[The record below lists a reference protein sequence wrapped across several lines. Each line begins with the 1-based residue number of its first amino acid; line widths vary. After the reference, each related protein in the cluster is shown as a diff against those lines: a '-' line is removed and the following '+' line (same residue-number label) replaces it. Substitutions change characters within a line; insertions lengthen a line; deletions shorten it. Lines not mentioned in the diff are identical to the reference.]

1 MNDEEPSKE
10 QDDLLFD
17 RRPPKSSLRPQS
29 AKASEYKDAQR
40 SKTRKGPRP
49 ISANKPIA
57 ARTRP
62 TGFRK
67 EQDLTFLARLK
78 PRHIPQDKERL
89 YEESLA
95 LKVKINNLNEDNLR
109 LKTRINQLERE
120 INKRDDLI
128 SDLKTASLVDRPGI
142 SNIKSLHLVTN
153 LKNSVRELRQDIK
166 ARDEEIATLRKNIKS
181 TKLSE
186 MEVEIQAYIDEC
198 TRLRHHLE
206 EVMRQRDQPQSSP
219 GFNGI
224 EEKHYQQTLLLNNLR
239 KENQEL
245 SSALNQ
251 AHDELDGMK
260 SRIQELEK
268 EAKKKRPKK
277 RTSDLGNFK
286 TEIQKLKTQLEASRE
301 ESKKKDQAIE
311 SLNAQLRKAGQD
323 KEIQLQ
329 QAEAQIRNLNATIE
343 ALKQHAAQA
352 TPVSSFPA
360 RNVEQKKEPSQRPQ
374 SAKKL
379 EKPPKLLKKLHHAAK
394 TRNMLISIL
403 LSILDKRNSR
413 VLSPIEIIQGL
424 DQFGIK
430 IKKEDIE
437 KSIEI
442 LTGKKQN
449 TIRVDLLEQLYDKYQ
464 YKDGDSSSSSSDE
477 ELQEEEKVP
486 PPVQVPKQA
495 DKLPSQPSIPAQSQ
509 NTLAPQNPTALSNS
523 TRPQTANK
531 SQQERSNSVR
541 QDQPKPLDLAPIQ
554 EEAKKESPPKPAPEE
569 ARIPKIREEEVKET
583 LTHISLRLQLH
594 RVPKSKFSSA
604 LFGNMDKEKEVGMH
618 ELVQIFTKPPL
629 SFEKGEQVNK
639 LSRFLLESE
648 QSDSIKA
655 SEKDTLKSQLKSVI
669 GKLFRS
675 LADWEIFTPK
685 DEEGFDRHLA
695 TIISKNKITL
705 KQACKIYDNED
716 SGIITVHEFMEV
728 IEDLD
733 VSFPPP
739 ILNYMM
745 LLFYSHKYELNSV
758 PYKHFIKAYG
768 NPQDEYNPEES
779 GYEDSQDEEER
790 AKVVRHYLG
799 IIAQSLNAN
808 KKYVRDVFSVDNK
821 GLIYPDK
828 FIKGVQKLGLEI
840 EEEHIVI
847 ILEAL
852 QYEEEENKVCMRLD
866 ELEEILV
873 HYGVPLGER
882 EYESDKS
889 SKYGSRKSSSDLPR
903 FSDSD
908 HSGHVKKVSLLDSP
922 DNFDYSEDSP
932 DRVTKGKYSPR
943 LSESSPFGSISGDI
957 NRGSSMKSLNK
968 NLSRDRF
975 KDSKESTLSKKNQ
988 SSSRKSSRSNTGN
1001 FRQEI
1006 AEVMKKETPQPN
1018 KHKSGSYS
1026 GDEGKFPP
1034 RSPTPTPPPKASQSK
1049 GPAIRVETEVVINNQ
1064 VSKHSSSSS
1073 SSSSDKEPPKPQNKS
1088 ISSSVSSDYGLRDQI
1103 LKKSPSP
1110 PPQPEKHSRTPSES
1124 SSSVDSDYIASLGKK
1139 KEAANH
1145 SFKHSSSPS
1154 SASVKSDIESE
1165 DSPVPLR
1172 QYSNKYIDSKSSS
1185 EDEYQPPKAEKVV
1198 IPQIKP
1204 RSKSSSS
1211 ASEDE
1216 YKEEFEDSDAEGQA
1230 YKLKS
1235 GSKFRSSSDSYD
1247 QDFGSGPIS
1256 PKDMLNKVTNLKGI
1270 SPIKGKKHNFSS
1282 VSSKS
1287 NSSSSSGSFKKQAPK
1302 KTKQIKKKKSSSSSD
1317 SEQYSIDDIQSSVE
1331 EYDD

>member
-1 MNDEEPSKE
+1 VNDEEPSKE

-62 TGFRK
+62 SAFRK

-120 INKRDDLI
+120 ITKRDDLI

-260 SRIQELEK
+260 SRILELEK
-268 EAKKKRPKK
+268 EAKKKRPKRK
-277 RTSDLGNFK
+277 TSDLGNFK

-311 SLNAQLRKAGQD
+311 SLNLQLRKAGPD
-323 KEIQLQ
+323 KDIQLQ

-343 ALKQHAAQA
+343 ALKQHTAQT

-437 KSIEI
+437 KSIET

-464 YKDGDSSSSSSDE
+464 YKDGDISSSSSDE

-486 PPVQVPKQA
+486 PPVQVPN
-495 DKLPSQPSIPAQSQ
+495 KLPSQPSIPSQSQ
-509 NTLAPQNPTALSNS
+509 NTLASQNPPAAQNPSS
-523 TRPQTANK
+523 RPQTANK
-531 SQQERSNSVR
+531 SSQERSSSIR
-541 QDQPKPLDLAPIQ
+541 QDQAKPLDLAPIK
-554 EEAKKESPPKPAPEE
+554 EEAKKESPPKPSPEE

-594 RVPKSKFSSA
+594 RVPKSKFTSA

-639 LSRFLLESE
+639 LCRFLLESE
-648 QSDSIKA
+648 QGDTIKA
-655 SEKDTLKSQLKSVI
+655 SEKDTLKSPLKSVI

-685 DEEGFDRHLA
+685 DEEGFDRHLG

-779 GYEDSQDEEER
+779 GFEDSQDEEER

-808 KKYVRDVFSVDNK
+808 KMYVRDVFSADNK

-828 FIKGVQKLGLEI
+828 FIKGVQKLRLEI

-908 HSGHVKKVSLLDSP
+908 RSGHVKKVSLLDSP
-922 DNFDYSEDSP
+922 ENFDYSEDSP

-943 LSESSPFGSISGDI
+943 LSESSPFGSMSGDI
-957 NRGSSMKSLNK
+957 NRGSSLKSLNK

-1006 AEVMKKETPQPN
+1006 AEVMKKETPQLN
-1018 KHKSGSYS
+1018 KRKSGSYS

-1034 RSPTPTPPPKASQSK
+1034 RSPTPTPPPKVSASK
-1049 GPAIRVETEVVINNQ
+1049 GPAIRVEAEVVINNT
-1064 VSKHSSSSS
+1064 VSKHSSSRS
-1073 SSSSDKEPPKPQNKS
+1073 SSSSDHESPKPHNKS
-1088 ISSSVSSDYGLRDQI
+1088 ISSSVSSDYGLREEI
-1103 LKKSPSP
+1103 MKKSPSP
-1110 PPQPEKHSRTPSES
+1110 PPQPQRRQRTPSES
-1124 SSSVDSDYIASLGKK
+1124 SSSVDSDYIAGLVKK
-1139 KEAANH
+1139 KEASNR
-1145 SFKHSSSPS
+1145 SFKRSSSRS
-1154 SASVKSDIESE
+1154 SASEKSYIESE
-1165 DSPVPLR
+1165 ESPVPLR
-1172 QYSNKYIDSKSSS
+1172 HHSNKFIESKSSS
-1185 EDEYQPPKAEKVV
+1185 EDEYQAPKAEKVV
-1198 IPQIKP
+1198 IPLMKP
-1204 RSKSSSS
+1204 RSKSNSSV
-1211 ASEDE
+1211 SEDE
-1216 YKEEFEDSDAEGQA
+1216 YKEEFEDSDVEGQA

-1235 GSKFRSSSDSYD
+1235 ESKFRSSSDSYD
-1247 QDFGSGPIS
+1247 NEFGSGPIS

-1270 SPIKGKKHNFSS
+1270 SPIKGKKHKFGS
-1282 VSSKS
+1282 VSSRS
-1287 NSSSSSGSFKKQAPK
+1287 SSSSSGSFKKQAPK
-1302 KTKQIKKKKSSSSSD
+1302 KTKQIKKKSSSSSD